1 VVRVESS
8 MINSIFFADGVLF
21 VQFRN
26 GSIYR
31 YEEVPRSV
39 YDSLLQASSKGKYFL
54 RNVRDLYP
62 TTKIREKT
70 GR

>member
-1 VVRVESS
+1 MVRVKSS
-8 MINSIFFADGVLF
+8 MINSISLSGEVLF

-26 GSIYR
+26 GSVYR
-31 YEEVPRSV
+31 YEGVPKSV

-54 RNVRDLYP
+54 RNIRDLYP